1 MTEAVYP
8 YSVELSRISSFPLFW
23 FFWGTLYCP
32 FSQRCYLIVQFEGG
46 WSLEPIDTLI
56 FGDYYSPL
64 LLFSRRDFVL
74 YFWGPLYHTSFFLI
88 QYLQN
93 LVDWLQIFVHLV
105 AVLLNLYG
113 VIFERMIHS
122 SFHSIFNVDCSF
134 ILEGGWTLLII
145 QCLSIGSVYTSSL
158 FLFVILLLTGSLR
171 FGSSI
176 YSFCCVIF
184 VIVGNSVNSLRFSSL
199 CSMDTAVWEAFRTND
214 SLCTRF
220 YMVIALAFWKGFF
233 IYRCSF

>member
-1 MTEAVYP
+1 M
-8 YSVELSRISSFPLFW
+8 
-23 FFWGTLYCP
+23 
-32 FSQRCYLIVQFEGG
+32 
-46 WSLEPIDTLI
+46 
-56 FGDYYSPL
+56 
-64 LLFSRRDFVL
+64 
-74 YFWGPLYHTSFFLI
+74 
-88 QYLQN
+88 
-93 LVDWLQIFVHLV
+93 VDWLQILVHLV

-158 FLFVILLLTGSLR
+158 VFFVILLLTGSLR
-171 FGSSI
+171 FGLSI

-220 YMVIALAFWKGFF
+220 YMVIALAFWKGFLSTDVVF
-233 IYRCSF
+233 KNRSLLPPFSRFFMILLLSANLLFGFLDHGSSIVIVALINNPF